1 MEGEEL
7 ARIATNILESAETID
22 WGSEYIL
29 RGNKDEGNV
38 NEVITE
44 STTEDS
50 QQRRTG
56 GSWRLLMDQK
66 NQAQWSPL
74 HLVFVQGGISSG
86 KVALV
91 RALLQKN
98 DRDTNDAE
106 TRRHRQRLLQQ
117 VDRQNRTMLHH
128 NCETRGPREDNFD
141 AAHYL
146 INECPSMLFVRDTRG
161 YTPAEYVL
169 HRLREEVVTQSAS
182 LTDEEDSRRSSYRML
197 KLLIAGMEREERRVV
212 EGAEIAK
219 EMADDTGV
227 SHVITDNEIT
237 TANDVGTTATPMA
250 ITKDFN
256 QTNIISANN
265 SEPDSNQNE
274 SALTTVMRNIPQHE
288 IEPVHPITTNNTMTV
303 RNVLHSSCRLSKN
316 SCLNDGSLIL
326 FLASPQASKL
336 EYGKKSLKRLAEG
349 QDDEGNYALHI
360 FLSNES
366 YGNTQKEVSVHNN
379 GVNATNLGRSS
390 VEYRIV
396 KRLIEAH
403 PSAIFTA
410 NNNGMLPLQLAI
422 DTGLRNVIPLL
433 VQEYPQAVLLD
444 SRLENIKMFTKML
457 GCISM
462 ALKDK
467 ITSTASEDA
476 MTESINENENVDSSE
491 QRKLFSTMYF
501 LVRSRPDV
509 VALGG
514 AASLS
519 NGVTKKQ
526 LDIQPNLFRR
536 IVKFWKRQ
544 TDRK

>member
-1 MEGEEL
+1 
-7 ARIATNILESAETID
+7 
-22 WGSEYIL
+22 
-29 RGNKDEGNV
+29 
-38 NEVITE
+38 
-44 STTEDS
+44 
-50 QQRRTG
+50 
-56 GSWRLLMDQK
+56 
-66 NQAQWSPL
+66 
-74 HLVFVQGGISSG
+74 
-86 KVALV
+86 
-91 RALLQKN
+91 
-98 DRDTNDAE
+98 
-106 TRRHRQRLLQQ
+106 
-117 VDRQNRTMLHH
+117 
-128 NCETRGPREDNFD
+128 
-141 AAHYL
+141 
-146 INECPSMLFVRDTRG
+146 
-161 YTPAEYVL
+161 
-169 HRLREEVVTQSAS
+169 
-182 LTDEEDSRRSSYRML
+182 ML

-212 EGAEIAK
+212 GGAEIV
-219 EMADDTGV
+219 EQMADDTGV

-237 TANDVGTTATPMA
+237 TANDVGTTATPIA
-250 ITKDFN
+250 VTEDFN
-256 QTNIISANN
+256 QTNDISANN
-265 SEPDSNQNE
+265 LEADSNQNE

-288 IEPVHPITTNNTMTV
+288 IEPVHRITTNNTMTV

-316 SCLNDGSLIL
+316 SCPNDGSLIL

-336 EYGKKSLKRLAEG
+336 EYGKKSLKRLAEE

-396 KRLIEAH
+396 KGLIEAH

-422 DTGLRNVIPLL
+422 DTGLRNVVIPLL
-433 VQEYPQAVLLD
+433 VQEYPQAVLMD

-462 ALKDK
+462 AVKDR
-467 ITSTASEDA
+467 TCTESEDA
-476 MTESINENENVDSSE
+476 MTETIDENENVDASE
-491 QRKLFSTMYF
+491 QRKLFSTIYF

-526 LDIQPNLFRR
+526 VDKQHNLFRR
-536 IVKFWKRQ
+536 MVKFWKR
-544 TDRK
+544 